1 MEEKMDQINEP
12 DSLFLERL
20 EWQLTSEFR
29 RANRLKS
36 PSGKIAVPRGIIA
49 LALVVGGLTTGV
61 AAIKAA
67 EYVKDSWRKKIEIA
81 RAETEVNL
89 KKAHLESVREMESRA
104 KMQVSDGLIQD
115 EEYQMMRFAA
125 ERAELDLKKSMLNLD
140 EVKISGEIPSN
151 ELFAPLVGGR
161 DFVSER
167 LEIERE
173 EIERDSELLKSRLRR
188 IEQLVEAH
196 LAPGDQLAHIQ
207 ADIAAQEVTIGRI
220 QKQLALR
227 RRFLGG
233 EITAQEVEIQDRLAV
248 AERNM
253 HLARSKVDALEVQ
266 MKRLKALEAEGM
278 ISETEI
284 KQLQFALT
292 AAQAELKLAG
302 LEMDVLQK
310 AR

>member
-1 MEEKMDQINEP
+1 MGHNNEP
-12 DSLFLERL
+12 DSRFLERL

-29 RANRLKS
+29 RINRLK
-36 PSGKIAVPRGIIA
+36 PSARKIAIPRGVVA
-49 LALVVGGLTTGV
+49 LALIIGGLTTGV

-89 KKAHLESVREMESRA
+89 KKAHLESVREMESRTR
-104 KMQVSDGLIQD
+104 MQVSNGLIRE
-115 EEYQMMRFAA
+115 EEYQAMKHAA
-125 ERAELDLKKSMLNLD
+125 VRAGLDLKKSLLNLD
-140 EVKISGEIPSN
+140 EVKISGEIPRN
-151 ELFAPLVGGR
+151 ELFSPLVGGR

-173 EIERDSELLKSRLRR
+173 EVERDRELLKGRLGR

-196 LAPGDQLAHIQ
+196 LAPADQLDNLQ
-207 ADIAAQEVTIGRI
+207 ADMAAQKAMIDRI

-227 RRFLGG
+227 KRFLAG
-233 EITAQEVEIQDRLAV
+233 EITAREVEIQDRMAV

-253 HLARSKVDALEVQ
+253 RLAKSRVDTLEEQ

-278 ISETEI
+278 ISGTEI
-284 KQLQFALT
+284 KGLQFALT

-302 LEMDVLQK
+302 LEIEVLQK